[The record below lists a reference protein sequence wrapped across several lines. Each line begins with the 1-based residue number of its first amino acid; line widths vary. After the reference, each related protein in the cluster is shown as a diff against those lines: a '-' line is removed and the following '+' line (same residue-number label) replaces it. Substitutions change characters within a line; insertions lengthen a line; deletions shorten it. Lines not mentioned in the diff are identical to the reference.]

1 MNSDAII
8 SVRTYVLVFIGLIVL
23 TITTT
28 AVAFIDLGAQWNT
41 AAALAIAVIKALLV
55 ILFFMHVLYSRPLT
69 WVFVSA
75 GFFWLLILFTL
86 TLADYFTRNIG
97 GAPLP
102 SAAPA
107 AQAAPRQTSETS
119 PRGLSTSESR
129 ATQRTGTDQE
139 RRSE

>member
-1 MNSDAII
+1 MNSGAII
-8 SVRTYVLVFIGLIVL
+8 PVRTYVLVFLGLIVL

-28 AVAFIDLGAQWNT
+28 AVAFVDLGGQWNT
-41 AAALAIAVIKALLV
+41 AAALAIAIIKALLV
-55 ILFFMHVLYSRPLT
+55 ILFFMHVFYSRPLT

-102 SAAPA
+102 SVAPA
-107 AQAAPRQTSETS
+107 AQAAPRQTGEIA
-119 PRGLSTSESR
+119 PRGLGATSSSFPDKEQTTR
-129 ATQRTGTDQE
+129 
-139 RRSE
+139 